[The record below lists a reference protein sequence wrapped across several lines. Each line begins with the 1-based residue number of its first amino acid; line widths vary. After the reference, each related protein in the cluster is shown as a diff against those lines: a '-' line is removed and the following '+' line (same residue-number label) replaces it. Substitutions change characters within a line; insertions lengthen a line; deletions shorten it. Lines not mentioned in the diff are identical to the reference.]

1 MEKFNMNYSDKNI
14 PIPTKQNYKIQ
25 LISKTEKFIKRIRW
39 KALQFLGKL
48 ESTDKLTYGFK
59 TRHCPPVVDELT
71 NFENDLMLMIKNI
84 QFKNIKND
92 FQNKLKE
99 DINEIKNSNKIFVSA
114 DKSRNIYKMEKE
126 EYNKLIHENI
136 TKTYK
141 KTNKNRINTINKT
154 AKKIASDLE
163 LEDRIDKMQES
174 ECYITIK
181 DHKEDFPNKLSC
193 RLINPSKSDIG
204 KISKQI
210 LDKINSNIRA
220 STEINQWKNSKSVI
234 DWFVNIRNKNR
245 TTFFQF
251 DIESFY
257 PSISPQ
263 LFNEALNFARN
274 TVDISDSDYEII
286 TQSRKTLLFN
296 NEEPWVKKHGD
307 EEFDVPMGCFDG
319 AEVCDLVGIYSL
331 NLLKTIIRK
340 ENVGLYRDDGLGII
354 RNSSGPEI
362 DRMRKQ
368 IIKVF
373 KECGLNIVIKM
384 NLKSVDF
391 LDVRF
396 NLTNNT
402 YEPYRKPNNEPV
414 YININSNHPPNILKE
429 LPRSI
434 NKRISEISCNE
445 RIFNEAKPL
454 YEEAL
459 NNSGFNTNL
468 VHENTDKINTENKV
482 KQKREI
488 IWFNPPFSLSVKTNI
503 GKIFFKILKKH
514 FPKSNQLS
522 KIFNKNTIKISYSC
536 TNNMKSIISA
546 HNKQILR
553 PSIKESGC
561 NCRDKNDCPLDNKC
575 KTTRL
580 IYQADVTNN
589 VDNEYKYYLG
599 LTDTTFKERFNN
611 HTMSFRNEFRKTN
624 TELSKYVWLLKENGK
639 VPNITWKIVKLV
651 YGKTTSNFC
660 KLCLTEKYYILN
672 ALGDD
677 RCLNKRNEFIAKCR
691 HQNKLLL
698 KYVKDSND

>member
-14 PIPTKQNYKIQ
+14 PIPTEQNYKIQ

-39 KALQFLGKL
+39 KALQFLVKL

-59 TRHCPPVVDELT
+59 TRYCPPVVDELT
-71 NFENDLMLMIKNI
+71 SFENDLMIMIKNI
-84 QFKNIKND
+84 QFKSIKND
-92 FQNKLKE
+92 FQSKLRE
-99 DINEIKNSNKIFVSA
+99 DINEIKNSNKIFVPA

-126 EYNKLIHENI
+126 QYNKLLHENI

-141 KTNKNRINTINKT
+141 KINENRINTINKT

-204 KISKQI
+204 KVSKQI

-220 STEINQWKNSKSVI
+220 STEINQWQNSKSVI
-234 DWFVNIRNKNR
+234 DWFVNIQNKNK

-263 LFNEALNFARN
+263 LFNKALNFARN
-274 TVDISDSDYEII
+274 IVDISDSDYKII
-286 TQSRKTLLFN
+286 MQSRKTLLFN

-307 EEFDVPMGCFDG
+307 EEFDVLMGCFDE

-340 ENVGLYRDDGLGII
+340 ENVGLYGDDGLGII

-384 NLKSVDF
+384 NLKTVDF

-414 YININSNHPPNILKE
+414 YININSNHPKYF
-429 LPRSI
+429 
-434 NKRISEISCNE
+434 E
-445 RIFNEAKPL
+445 RTP
-454 YEEAL
+454 
-459 NNSGFNTNL
+459 
-468 VHENTDKINTENKV
+468 KI
-482 KQKREI
+482 
-488 IWFNPPFSLSVKTNI
+488 
-503 GKIFFKILKKH
+503 
-514 FPKSNQLS
+514 
-522 KIFNKNTIKISYSC
+522 
-536 TNNMKSIISA
+536 
-546 HNKQILR
+546 
-553 PSIKESGC
+553 
-561 NCRDKNDCPLDNKC
+561 D
-575 KTTRL
+575 
-580 IYQADVTNN
+580 
-589 VDNEYKYYLG
+589 
-599 LTDTTFKERFNN
+599 
-611 HTMSFRNEFRKTN
+611 
-624 TELSKYVWLLKENGK
+624 
-639 VPNITWKIVKLV
+639 
-651 YGKTTSNFC
+651 
-660 KLCLTEKYYILN
+660 
-672 ALGDD
+672 
-677 RCLNKRNEFIAKCR
+677 
-691 HQNKLLL
+691 
-698 KYVKDSND
+698 

>member
-1 MEKFNMNYSDKNI
+1 MDNTTYYQRNREIMLNRAKDYYENDKERLREQARNKYRNLSEEDKYKKREYGKNRYHNMS
-14 PIPTKQNYKIQ
+14 
-25 LISKTEKFIKRIRW
+25 E
-39 KALQFLGKL
+39 
-48 ESTDKLTYGFK
+48 LTYGFK
-59 TRHCPPVVDELT
+59 TRYCPPVVDELT
-71 NFENDLMLMIKNI
+71 SFENDLMIMIKNI
-84 QFKNIKND
+84 QFKSIKND

-99 DINEIKNSNKIFVSA
+99 DINEIKNSNKIFVAA
-114 DKSRNIYKMEKE
+114 DKSRNICQMEKE
-126 EYNKLIHENI
+126 QYNKLLHENI

-141 KTNKNRINTINKT
+141 KTNKNRINAINKT

-204 KISKQI
+204 KVSKQI

-220 STEINQWKNSKSVI
+220 STEINQWQNSKSVI
-234 DWFVNIRNKNR
+234 DWFVNIRNKNK

-263 LFNEALNFARN
+263 LFNKALNFARII
-274 TVDISDSDYEII
+274 VDISDSDYKII
-286 TQSRKTLLFN
+286 MQSRKTLLFN

-307 EEFDVPMGCFDG
+307 EEFDVPVGCFDG

-384 NLKSVDF
+384 NLKTVDF

-414 YININSNHPPNILKE
+414 YININSNHPLNILKE
-429 LPRSI
+429 LPKSI
-434 NKRISEISCNE
+434 NKRISETSCNE
-445 RIFNEAKPL
+445 RIFNEAKSL
-454 YEEAL
+454 YEEDL
-459 NNSGFNTNL
+459 KNSGFSANL
-468 VHENTDKINTENKV
+468 IHENTKETNTDNKV
-482 KQKREI
+482 KRERKI
-488 IWFNPPFSLSVKTNI
+488 IWFNPPFLLNVKTNI
-503 GKIFFKILKKH
+503 GKMFFKILKKR

-522 KIFNKNTIKISYSC
+522 KIFDKNTIKISYSC

-546 HNKQILR
+546 HNKQILK
-553 PSIKESGC
+553 PCIKESG
-561 NCRDKNDCPLDNKC
+561 
-575 KTTRL
+575 
-580 IYQADVTNN
+580 
-589 VDNEYKYYLG
+589 
-599 LTDTTFKERFNN
+599 
-611 HTMSFRNEFRKTN
+611 
-624 TELSKYVWLLKENGK
+624 
-639 VPNITWKIVKLV
+639 
-651 YGKTTSNFC
+651 
-660 KLCLTEKYYILN
+660 
-672 ALGDD
+672 
-677 RCLNKRNEFIAKCR
+677 
-691 HQNKLLL
+691 
-698 KYVKDSND
+698 